1 MYVRSSDGQT
11 KGMYFLTEFDNLL
24 EKYHSDCNKVSGGI
38 KKAVDSESVNNKK
51 FKKNKI
57 KSNGDEVT
65 DFSDKQI
72 PKVDSNHTYLVV
84 IILDSGLKNRV
95 KLLYASIF
103 KKVQIN

>member
-24 EKYHSDCNKVSGGI
+24 EKYDSYCNKVSAGI
-38 KKAVDSESVNNKK
+38 KKAVDSESVYNKK

-65 DFSDKQI
+65 EFSDK
-72 PKVDSNHTYLVV
+72 
-84 IILDSGLKNRV
+84 
-95 KLLYASIF
+95 
-103 KKVQIN
+103 